1 MARLSRRAAA
11 ALILSIGLMT
21 ATALARPNFVDLS
34 ANQTPIKNQGGQRT
48 CYVFA
53 ALAALEAAYNRA
65 GYGQLDLCAGFFNHV
80 GKMMWLHPKWSEV
93 AAKGEDGQESQVG
106 TFGGGTAL
114 QNLERLASGLK
125 GPTEAAM
132 PYHSKDFTETR
143 HPYLANA
150 WNSPFWTQRR
160 TDDVNLDDRS
170 LPRAALPQPLY
181 YSVKRY
187 SRVPGND
194 TGALEEALASGK
206 EVVW

>member
-65 GYGQLDLCAGFFNHV
+65 GYGQLDLSAGFFNHV
-80 GKMMWLHPKWSEV
+80 GKMMWLHPKWNEV

-132 PYHSKDFTETR
+132 PYHSKGFTASD
-143 HPYLANA
+143 HPDLANA

-160 TDDVNLDDRS
+160 THGLKLDGRF
-170 LPRAALPQPLY
+170 LPRSALTQPPAPA
-181 YSVKRY
+181 VKQI
-187 SRVPGND
+187 SR
-194 TGALEEALASGK
+194 
-206 EVVW
+206 